1 MTSLLIKLFIKDSE
15 NIKDPRV
22 RCMYG
27 KLSGMVGIVVNL
39 LLCSAKFFIGFISG
53 SITITA
59 DAVNNL
65 SDAGSSIV
73 TLFGFKLSEKPADS
87 KHPYGHGRIE
97 YISGLI
103 VSFLVLLMGFEL
115 IKTSVGKIREPQPVQ
130 YSTVALAVLI
140 VSILGKLWL
149 AYFNSKLG
157 KKINSTA
164 TQAVVADS
172 LSDTAATSVALFSL
186 IVAKFSTVCVDG
198 YFGLAVALFIVY
210 SGINLIRET
219 IAPLLGMPPEKEFY
233 DEIKDFIMSYDGVV
247 GVHDLIIHDYGPSRL
262 FASAHA
268 EVPANIDI
276 LVSHDTIDLIERDI
290 ANKYGMLISIHLD
303 PVVVDDEK
311 INKLKEITQNAVVS
325 VDETFTMHDFRVV
338 DGTTHTN
345 LIFDVVVQHGC
356 KLEREEII
364 DTISDKLSKI
374 DERFFCV
381 ITIDYAFD

>member
-39 LLCSAKFFIGFISG
+39 LLCSAKFFIGFVSG

-172 LSDTAATSVALFSL
+172 LSDTAATSVALVSL

-268 EVPANIDI
+268 EVPANIDV
-276 LVSHDTIDLIERDI
+276 LVSHDTIDLIERDV
-290 ANKYGMLISIHLD
+290 AKKYGMLISIHLD

-356 KLEREEII
+356 KLTRDEII

>member
-268 EVPANIDI
+268 EVPANIDV

-290 ANKYGMLISIHLD
+290 ADKYGMLISIHLD

-356 KLEREEII
+356 KLTRDEII

>member
-233 DEIKDFIMSYDGVV
+233 YEIKDFIMSYDGVV

-356 KLEREEII
+356 KLKRDEII

>member
-1 MTSLLIKLFIKDSE
+1 MTNLLIKLFIKDSE
-15 NIKDPRV
+15 NTKDPRV
-22 RCMYG
+22 RSMYG
-27 KLSGMVGIVVNL
+27 KLSGIVGIVVNL
-39 LLCSAKFFIGFISG
+39 FLCSSKFFIGIISG

-97 YISGLI
+97 YIAGLI
-103 VSFLVLLMGFEL
+103 VSFLVLIMGFEL
-115 IKTSVGKIREPQPVQ
+115 LKTSVGKIKEPQPVQ

-140 VSILGKLWL
+140 ISILGKLWL

-164 TQAVVADS
+164 TQAVVTDS
-172 LSDTAATSVALFSL
+172 LSDTAATSVALISL
-186 IVAKFSTVCVDG
+186 IIAKFSTVCVDG
-198 YFGLAVALFIVY
+198 YFGFAVALFIVY

-219 IAPLLGMPPEKEFY
+219 IAPLLGAPPEKEFY
-233 DEIKDFIMSYDGVV
+233 DEIKAFIMSYDGVV

-268 EVPANIDI
+268 EIPSNIDVLI
-276 LVSHDTIDLIERDI
+276 SHDTIDLIERDI
-290 ANKYGMLISIHLD
+290 AEKYGMLISIHLD
-303 PVVVDDEK
+303 PIVVDDEK
-311 INKLKEITQNAVVS
+311 INKLKEITYTAVLS
-325 VDETFTMHDFRVV
+325 VDQTFTMHDFRVV
-338 DGTTHTN
+338 EGTTHTN
-345 LIFDVVVQHGC
+345 LIFDVVVQHEC
-356 KLEREEII
+356 KLTRDEII

>member
-172 LSDTAATSVALFSL
+172 LSDTAATSVALVSL

-268 EVPANIDI
+268 EVPASIDI

-356 KLEREEII
+356 KLTRDEII